1 MTVEE
6 RRVRE
11 RAAGPGWL
19 ATAGGALFLIALG
32 FSVGIVAGTAYEEPE
47 LVAEHLAGRTTE
59 VVLEESSLAA
69 RPLDADAAPDVAAPA
84 PNEPL
89 GAPPSS
95 AKARWT
101 RCPRR
106 GRRRRRRAKAP
117 AAQLV
122 AAGSFSI
129 QVGAFGSERAAR
141 DLAGELG
148 KRGYTAY
155 LMDEGEGARFKVRVG
170 PIGSRS
176 EAEQISARL
185 KREQRLPTWIMASGT
200 ERSAAERRCHGGSVS
215 SGCWSPVERAFS
227 AHISAIA

>member
-1 MTVEE
+1 MTAPE

-69 RPLDADAAPDVAAPA
+69 PSDAAPDVAAPA

-89 GAPPSS
+89 AAPLGEGALDEVPEATAAAPPP
-95 AKARWT
+95 APAAVQAERA
-101 RCPRR
+101 P
-106 GRRRRRRAKAP
+106 AKAP

-185 KREQRLPTWIMASGT
+185 KREQRLPTWIMASNG
-200 ERSAAERRCHGGSVS
+200 RS
-215 SGCWSPVERAFS
+215 
-227 AHISAIA
+227 